1 MADLNNG
8 AAAYGEALF
17 LLTEELSETERAR
30 DDVSAVISLIE
41 ANPSY
46 VSLLDS
52 PALSREERLGLIEE
66 AFGKLN
72 RNLVNLIKML
82 SEKRLAGILKKA
94 LCTYLELYDSSRGIE
109 RVEAISAV
117 PLTKAQCDR
126 LKAKLEAIT
135 GKQIIVRNTH
145 DPELLGGMK
154 LRYLGIQLDG
164 TVKSRLESF
173 EKRLSELV
181 I

>member
-1 MADLNNG
+1 MTDLNNG
-8 AAAYGEALF
+8 AKAYGEALF
-17 LLTEELSETERAR
+17 MLTEEMSETEAVLADARAVK
-30 DDVSAVISLIE
+30 DVIE

-46 VSLLDS
+46 LQLLDS
-52 PALSREERLGLIEE
+52 PALSRDERIALIDK
-66 AFGKLN
+66 AFGTLN
-72 RNLVNLIKML
+72 KSLVNLMKIL
-82 SEKRLAGILKKA
+82 TEKRLAHLLIKA
-94 LCTYLELYDSSRGIE
+94 IGEYEKSYEHSRGIE

-117 PLTKAQCDR
+117 PLSEAQINR

-145 DPELLGGMK
+145 APELLGGMK
-154 LRYLGIQLDG
+154 LRYLGIQLDD

-173 EKRLSELV
+173 EKRLGELV